1 MNSKNKIIR
10 IILAAVFLILGLI
23 GLVIPVIPQVP
34 FFILSII
41 MLAGVSERLR
51 NRIRRSKLYR
61 EYLPKYKDKS
71 RILRYVYNS
80 LEAAGEEIAPEKKAA
95 PEDPK
100 NESSGIDR

>member
-1 MNSKNKIIR
+1 LNTKNKIIR
-10 IILAAVFLILGLI
+10 IILAVVFLILGLI

-34 FFILSII
+34 FFILSVI
-41 MLAGVSERLR
+41 MLAGVSEHLR

-80 LEAAGEEIAPEKKAA
+80 LEAAGEENAPEQTAA
-95 PEDPK
+95 SEDQK
-100 NESSGIDR
+100 NEPSGNDR